1 MSNSIILSTCSL
13 KMISNNFIV
22 ILIINVLRE
31 ISSFIIIALLQEGK
45 DTISS
50 VKPKL
55 IKCSSMNKPRHEQS
69 V

>member
-1 MSNSIILSTCSL
+1 MSNPIILSSL

-22 ILIINVLRE
+22 IYLKINVFRK
-31 ISSFIIIALLQEGK
+31 ISSFIIIVLLQEGK

-55 IKCSSMNKPRHEQS
+55 IKCSSLNKPRDKQI